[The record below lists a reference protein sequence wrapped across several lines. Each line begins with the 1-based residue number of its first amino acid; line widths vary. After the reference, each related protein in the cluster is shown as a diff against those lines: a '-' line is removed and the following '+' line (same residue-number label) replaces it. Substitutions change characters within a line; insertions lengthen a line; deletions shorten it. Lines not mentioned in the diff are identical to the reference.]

1 MKDTKYPSTCEGNV
15 GSSGTQQ
22 VVSSAT
28 VVNPY
33 FISFCRWPNIIV
45 EGVQSCST
53 MAQKGRGSNTSKI
66 LVLLLIPFLSL
77 SLSVPL
83 SFLVI
88 GKEVWRGRRI
98 MRKDVGVRKGDHQ
111 L

>member
-28 VVNPY
+28 VVNPC
-33 FISFCRWPNIIV
+33 FISFCRWPDIIV
-45 EGVQSCST
+45 EGVQSYST

-77 SLSVPL
+77 SFCP
-83 SFLVI
+83 SFFSSHRE
-88 GKEVWRGRRI
+88 GGMERTA
-98 MRKDVGVRKGDHQ
+98 DHAKGCWGA
-111 L
+111 